1 MTSNRESKSPEW
13 LNVSRPLI
21 HSPSPVPRDAVSTS
35 EQRDIRLDGSPYAYY
50 MADIPPNWMGP
61 GYSLNNSLG
70 RTGDARIGD
79 THTAPNSVT
88 HDGLNT
94 GQWDNSITKEKS
106 GHQLPGAEHPGHVR
120 SLNMEDDMEDD
131 MPQRDPADD
140 FTDEPY
146 GYHSTEHSLRRS
158 KNSNDRKRGGRQR
171 GSHLTR
177 DGAINARAVRKE
189 GACLRCVFQ
198 KEKVWRAM
206 SLRSSRLTNARSV
219 LADMFAKS
227 ARKS

>member
-61 GYSLNNSLG
+61 GYSLNNSLV

-120 SLNMEDDMEDD
+120 SLHMEDD

-140 FTDEPY
+140 FTDEP
-146 GYHSTEHSLRRS
+146 
-158 KNSNDRKRGGRQR
+158 
-171 GSHLTR
+171 
-177 DGAINARAVRKE
+177 
-189 GACLRCVFQ
+189 
-198 KEKVWRAM
+198 
-206 SLRSSRLTNARSV
+206 
-219 LADMFAKS
+219 
-227 ARKS
+227 